1 MLIQLDDI
9 FFHFDT
15 SLLHTLLW
23 SELDTIAMCFEGK
36 NKILVVFNQVC
47 NRVKKNGVL
56 SFYFSEQGYLE
67 ISEVSM
73 G

>member
-1 MLIQLDDI
+1 
-9 FFHFDT
+9 
-15 SLLHTLLW
+15 
-23 SELDTIAMCFEGK
+23 MCFEGK

-67 ISEVSM
+67 FSEVSM